1 MTVKK
6 KVLVTGGAGCIG
18 LEVYKQ
24 LLKAGYHPIV
34 YDLIEKIQKVSRFVK
49 IKEFF
54 YGSILDRA
62 LLSKAM
68 QDVDYVVH
76 LAAHLGVQRTEEEPL
91 RCLEININGSKN
103 VFETALQS
111 NVKRV
116 IFASSSEVYGEPL
129 DKYVSEKSITQGKS
143 VYAISKLA
151 GEEYLKALC
160 KENKKF
166 TGIVIRFFNTFGP
179 YQTAQFV
186 IPKFI
191 NLVKRNSSP
200 IINGT
205 GEQVRSYC
213 YVSDSATGTVNALKK
228 VRFKENFS
236 IFNIGNPYNS
246 ISVLNLAKRIIEMSK
261 TNIKPKINSEFSKT
275 DRIKER
281 EVYARLCDITK
292 AKSELKFNPRVNL
305 ISGLDKTYN
314 SEILWE
320 DWPKHNKV

>member
-1 MTVKK
+1 MISKK

-18 LEVYKQ
+18 LEVYNQ
-24 LLKAGYHPIV
+24 LLKEGYHPIV
-34 YDLIEKIQKVSRFVK
+34 YDLIEKIQKVSKFVK

-54 YGSILDRA
+54 YGSILDKA

-68 QDVDYVVH
+68 QNVDYVVH

-103 VFETALQS
+103 VFEAALQS
-111 NVKRV
+111 NIKRV

-191 NLVKRNSSP
+191 NLVKNNSAP

-205 GEQVRSYC
+205 GEQIRSYC
-213 YVSDSATGTVNALKK
+213 YVSDSAQGTINALKK
-228 VRFKENFS
+228 TRYKKNFS
-236 IFNIGNPYNS
+236 IFNIGNPNNS
-246 ISVLNLAKRIIEMSK
+246 ISVLELSNKIINLSKR
-261 TNIKPKINSEFSKT
+261 NIKPKINKEFSKT
-275 DRIKER
+275 DRKKER
-281 EVYARLCDITK
+281 EVFVRLCDISK
-292 AKSELKFNPRVNL
+292 ARAELQFSPKVNL
-305 ISGLDKTYN
+305 ISGLEKTYN

>member
-1 MTVKK
+1 MVGKK
-6 KVLVTGGAGCIG
+6 RVLVTGGAGCIG
-18 LEVYKQ
+18 LEVYNQ
-24 LLKAGYHPIV
+24 LIKEGYHPIV
-34 YDLIEKIQKVSRFVK
+34 YDLIEKIQKVSKFVK

-68 QDVDYVVH
+68 QNVDYVVH

-111 NVKRV
+111 NVRRV

-129 DKYVSEKSITQGKS
+129 EKYVSEKSITQGKS

-191 NLVKRNSSP
+191 NLVKNNFSP

-213 YVSDSATGTVNALKK
+213 YVSDSALGTVNALKK
-228 VRFKENFS
+228 NKYKENFS
-236 IFNIGNPYNS
+236 IFNIGNPNNS
-246 ISVLNLAKRIIEMSK
+246 ISVLSLAKQIIDLSK
-261 TNIKPKINSEFSKT
+261 KNIKPRINKEFSKT
-275 DRIKER
+275 DRKKER
-281 EVYARLCDITK
+281 EVFARLCDITK
-292 AKSELKFNPRVNL
+292 AKSELKFIPKINL
-305 ISGLDKTYN
+305 ISGLEKTYN

-320 DWPKHNKV
+320 DWPKHNKI

>member
-1 MTVKK
+1 MVHKK

-18 LEVYKQ
+18 LEVYNQ
-24 LLKAGYHPIV
+24 LLKEGYHPIV
-34 YDLIEKIQKVSRFVK
+34 YDLIEKIQKVSKFVK
-49 IKEFF
+49 LKEFF

-62 LLSKAM
+62 LLGKAM
-68 QDVDYVVH
+68 QNVDYVIH

-129 DKYVSEKSITQGKS
+129 DKYVNENSITQGKS
-143 VYAISKLA
+143 VYSVSKLA

-166 TGIVIRFFNTFGP
+166 TGIIIRFFNTFGP
-179 YQTAQFV
+179 YQTAQFA

-191 NLVKRNSSP
+191 NLVKNNASP

-205 GEQVRSYC
+205 GEQIRSYC
-213 YVSDSATGTVNALKK
+213 YVSDSAQGTVNALKK
-228 VRFKENFS
+228 AKYNNNFS
-236 IFNIGNPYNS
+236 IYNIGNPNNC
-246 ISVLNLAKRIIEMSK
+246 ISVLELSKKIINLSK
-261 TNIKPKINSEFSKT
+261 KNIKPKINKDFSKT

-281 EVYARLCDITK
+281 EVFARLCDISK
-292 AKSELKFNPRVNL
+292 AKSELKFSPKINL
-305 ISGLDKTYN
+305 ITGLKKTYN
-314 SEILWE
+314 SQILWE